1 MKVKYIA
8 IEREYGSAG
17 TEIARL
23 CAEKCGVNFYARE
36 IVEEV
41 SKRVNLP
48 VNDLEKYEQKVS
60 GSILYSMFL
69 MSQSQTGNPDVMSNE
84 SKIFVAE
91 SQVIKDFAHN
101 GPAIFVGHCA
111 THALRDFDGVL
122 RVFIRASED
131 SKKQRIVNDYGV
143 SENDVASVCKEYNK
157 KRANYYSFCT
167 QRKWNDYSNYDLV
180 IDSSKLGVHKAADLL
195 ASLFE

>member
-23 CAEKCGVNFYARE
+23 CADKSGVNCYGKE
-36 IVEEV
+36 IMEEI
-41 SKRVNLP
+41 SKKVNLP
-48 VNDLEKYEQKVS
+48 VKDLERYERKLS

-69 MSQSQTGNPDVMSNE
+69 MSQSQTGNPDLMSNE
-84 SKIFVAE
+84 AKIFVAA
-91 SQVIKDFAHN
+91 SKVIKDLALN

-111 THALRDFDGVL
+111 SHVLKDLDGVVK
-122 RVFIRASED
+122 VFIHASEE
-131 SKKQRIVNDYGV
+131 SKKQRIISSYGIDESKV
-143 SENDVASVCKEYNK
+143 DATCKDYNK

-180 IDSSKLGVHKAADLL
+180 LDSSKLGIQKSADLL
-195 ASLFE
+195 ASLF